1 MREINEQV
9 ATVKGEVRDNNTR
22 SIRCSDEDYET
33 VAKFLKTSG
42 RNWSFLINVLAREIR
57 QKGWIELHSVL
68 KRVLLE
74 ESETKEPDRVVD
86 F

>member
-1 MREINEQV
+1 MTGEVNQEV
-9 ATVKGEVRDNNTR
+9 ATIKGEVGNTR
-22 SIRCSDEDYET
+22 SIRASDEDYKT
-33 VAKFLKTSG
+33 VAQFLKTSG
-42 RNWSFLINVLAREIR
+42 RSWSFLINVLAREIR